1 MRIAI
6 VGAGLAGLATAAAFS
21 GKGHEV
27 TVFEQADGLRAS
39 GLAINLWS
47 NATSLLPSFGVPAD
61 RIPGHPFSRMVIRTG
76 GREVAA
82 MKLPPKGL
90 PHVNVQRAEL
100 LSALAGT
107 LPPGSVKFGAR
118 CTDARELA
126 GDHDL
131 VVLADGARSALRT
144 AVAEPPR
151 KRWNWTVWQA
161 CVTAD
166 VSQIPADA
174 GASIV
179 RPGLFSGVWRLSDGR
194 VTWFVEQQDRAR
206 GNGRQLLADLED
218 DEDPVLRELVAA
230 TPPEEWIE
238 WRTEDMWPRRPWH
251 SGNIVLVGDAAHAML
266 PTLGQGAC
274 QSLEDAAV
282 LAAAVT
288 AGGPLDQAL
297 RRYEAKRVPRT
308 RRIVALA
315 RMGARGRQPNPAARA
330 MPAAL
335 NGRLMAISGGV
346 LLRRLTRPTIT
357 VPG

>member
-21 GKGHEV
+21 RKGQEV
-27 TVFEQADGLRAS
+27 TVFEQAGGLRAS

-47 NATSLLPSFGVPAD
+47 NATSLLPSYGVPAD
-61 RIPGHPFSRMVIRTG
+61 RIPGHPFSRMVIRAG

-82 MKLPPKGL
+82 MKLPPQGL
-90 PHVNVQRAEL
+90 PHVNVQRADL
-100 LSALAGT
+100 LNALAGT
-107 LPPGSVKFGAR
+107 LPAGSVKFGVR

-131 VVLADGARSALRT
+131 VVVADGANSALRA
-144 AVAEPPR
+144 AVAGPPG
-151 KRWNWTVWQA
+151 KRWTWTVWQT

-166 VSQIPADA
+166 VPLIPADA
-174 GASIV
+174 GASIIK
-179 RPGLFSGVWRLSDGR
+179 PGLFSGVWRLAGGQ
-194 VTWFVEQQDRAR
+194 VTWFAEQPARAQ
-206 GNGRQLLADLED
+206 GDGKQLLADLKD
-218 DEDPVLRELVAA
+218 DEDPVLRELAAA
-230 TPPEEWIE
+230 TPPEEWFE
-238 WRTEDMWPRRPWH
+238 WRAADLWPRRPWH

-274 QSLEDAAV
+274 QSLDDAAV

-288 AGGPLDQAL
+288 AGGGLDQAL

-315 RMGARGRQPNPAARA
+315 RAGARGRRPSPAAKA
-330 MPAAL
+330 IPAAL
-335 NGRLMAISGGV
+335 NGRLMAVSGGV
-346 LLRRLTRPTIT
+346 LLRRLTRPRIT
-357 VPG
+357 ASG